1 MEKLKRELKKHAN
14 PKRAEHDSRYFKT
27 GPGEYGEGR
36 ISLGIETKIK
46 RQLAKKYSSLP
57 LDEIRLLLR
66 DRISDYKFLALVIL
80 HNKYKKA
87 DGDEKKRIV
96 DFYLKNTREI
106 NNWDLVDISAHHI
119 LGNYLLDK
127 DKGVLYKLARS
138 KDLWEKRIAI
148 ISTFAFI
155 RVGQFDDTL
164 KIAEI
169 LLGDS
174 HDLIHKAVGWML
186 REVGKKN
193 QKIEEEFLRK
203 HYKKM
208 PRTMLRYAIER
219 FDEDLRLGYL
229 RGKI

>member
-1 MEKLKRELKKHAN
+1 MKRLKRELKKLSD
-14 PKRAEHDSRYFKT
+14 PERAEHDSRYFKT

-36 ISLGIETKIK
+36 ISLGVDTKLK
-46 RQLAKKYSSLP
+46 RQLAKKYVSLS
-57 LDEIRLLLR
+57 LNEIRSLLKN
-66 DRISDYKFLALVIL
+66 RISDYKFLALVVL

-87 DGDEKKRIV
+87 DSSGRERLVK
-96 DFYLKNTREI
+96 FYLENTREI

-119 LGNYLLDK
+119 LGAYLLNHDRK
-127 DKGVLYKLARS
+127 VLYKLARS

-155 RVGQFDDTL
+155 RAGQFDDTL
-164 KIAEI
+164 KISEI
-169 LLGDS
+169 LLNDS

-186 REVGKKN
+186 REVGKKD
-193 QKIEEEFLRK
+193 QKVEERFLRK

-219 FDEDLRLGYL
+219 FDEEKRLGYL
-229 RGKI
+229 LGSV